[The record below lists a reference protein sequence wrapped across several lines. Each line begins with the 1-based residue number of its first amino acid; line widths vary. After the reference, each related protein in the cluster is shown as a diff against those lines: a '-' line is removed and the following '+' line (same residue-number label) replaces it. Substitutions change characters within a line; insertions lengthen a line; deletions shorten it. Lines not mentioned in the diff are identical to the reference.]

1 MPPMAK
7 RLQTI
12 EKARRL
18 PARWL
23 DALAVRLVRHSP
35 LLGRVRLFLMEA
47 REELLARGRIDAHRR
62 IACPGGAVLDAWVLR
77 GRRGRSRRGAVL
89 FIHGLWDSK
98 AYMFG
103 CAQRAAARGFDA
115 VLVDLRGHG
124 LSTGRYVTY
133 GARETPDLLRV
144 MSCLQR
150 EGLIAGPRFV
160 VGFSMGGG
168 IAVQYAAADPA
179 CRGLIALAPVAAA
192 DLIMR
197 RMVRIMCPLLGESAL
212 RAAVAR
218 AGEMAGFEPAA
229 ISAIRSAEGI
239 RCPAVVIHG
248 RLDLT
253 VPPSH
258 GQAVF
263 DALAG
268 PKELIRPWTLHSSV
282 ILGRED
288 WIARKLVEMAR
299 HEASSDK
306 LEDPGLPTEHDQ
318 S

>member
-1 MPPMAK
+1 M
-7 RLQTI
+7 RRESVTI
-12 EKARRL
+12 DKPSDGQA
-18 PARWL
+18 PWWL

-35 LLGRVRLFLMEA
+35 LLGRLRLSLMET
-47 REELLARGRIDAHRR
+47 REELLARGRIDADRQ

-77 GRRGRSRRGAVL
+77 SRARGPARGAVL

-115 VLVDLRGHG
+115 VLVDLRAHG
-124 LSTGRYVTY
+124 LSTGRYVTF
-133 GARETPDLLRV
+133 GACETPDLLRV
-144 MSCLQR
+144 MDCLER
-150 EGLIAGPRFV
+150 EGLIAGPRLV

-179 CRGLIALAPVAAA
+179 CRGLVALAPVAAA

-197 RMVRIMCPLLGESAL
+197 RMLRIMCPLLGEPVL

-218 AGEMAGFEPAA
+218 AGQMAGFDPATV
-229 ISAIRSAEGI
+229 SAIRAASGI
-239 RCPAVVIHG
+239 RFPAVVIHG

-258 GQAVF
+258 GRAVF
-263 DALAG
+263 DALGG
-268 PKELIRPWTLHSSV
+268 PKELVRPWAPHGTVLM
-282 ILGRED
+282 GREE
-288 WIARKLVEMAR
+288 WIARRLVAMA
-299 HEASSDK
+299 
-306 LEDPGLPTEHDQ
+306 EHRGAQ
-318 S
+318 CQKE